1 MEVERK
7 NHVKKKVGNLQCGDC
22 FSYEE
27 IIYMVT
33 EIDEDDDGV
42 TCIGLSGD
50 PDGDGIANTFKE
62 DKLVVPMQFR
72 LVQI

>member
-1 MEVERK
+1 MIVERK
-7 NHVKKKVGNLQCGDC
+7 NLIKKKVGNLQCGDC
-22 FSYEE
+22 FSDQD

-33 EIDEDDDGV
+33 EIDEDDAGV

-50 PDGDGIANTFKE
+50 RDGDGIANTFKSE
-62 DKLVVPMQFR
+62 KLVVPIVFK